1 MKIDQVFS
9 THGGKDMV
17 LSKTP
22 IWEEIE
28 RAFTNP
34 KIKFQRG
41 ESHNM
46 KLKVLNALN
55 KLGWADSVKIEPTN
69 MTINFIKRRVALC
82 LQLGNVSR
90 TYADLLKIQLLFERK
105 MIDAGVIAVP
115 LYAES
120 KKLGNNHAQ
129 YERLKNEVKLF
140 DRIINAP
147 IVLIGLST

>member
-1 MKIDQVFS
+1 MEIDQIFS
-9 THGGKDMV
+9 THSGKDMV
-17 LSKTP
+17 LSKAT
-22 IWEEIE
+22 IWNDVE
-28 RAFTNP
+28 RAFTDP
-34 KIKFQRG
+34 KIKVQKGKSRNIKF
-41 ESHNM
+41 
-46 KLKVLNALN
+46 KVSNTLN

-69 MTINFIKRRVALC
+69 ITINFIKRRVALC

-115 LYAES
+115 LRAES

-129 YERLKNEVKLF
+129 YERLKNELKLF
-140 DRIINAP
+140 NVFINAP